1 MLERKIRYDRSV
13 VEYDCRL
20 LHRDDRQAVLRY
32 EITSPFSIP
41 AGAADL
47 LIPAGSFTVAYYWID
62 KPYNVYMWRDA
73 SGRYLG
79 SYFNIVKNTSFSEAA
94 VTFEDLIVDVL
105 VLPDGSRFILDED
118 ELPQPLAIFEN
129 GSVHRALTSLI
140 SSVNELLSD
149 LMRDTV
155 IREYH
160 MTPAAGPQ

>member
-13 VEYDCRL
+13 VEYVCRL

-62 KPYNVYMWRDA
+62 KPYNVYMWRDS

-140 SSVNELLSD
+140 GSVNELLSD

-160 MTPAAGPQ
+160 MTPAAGSQ